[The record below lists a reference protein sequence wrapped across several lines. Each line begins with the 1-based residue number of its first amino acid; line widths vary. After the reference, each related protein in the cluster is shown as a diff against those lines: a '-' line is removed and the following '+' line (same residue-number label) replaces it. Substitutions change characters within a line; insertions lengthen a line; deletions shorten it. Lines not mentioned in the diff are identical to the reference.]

1 MNEYNT
7 CAGKKI
13 GIYKELAVVIVT
25 AFTIAVLTSLGA
37 FIVCRHYG
45 VLVDVTEDC
54 SDYKRKYDIQVMG
67 MVRELDSAL
76 SNAMDEISANELD
89 DDKNLGDAMKYLL
102 LNDRLP
108 FATEEVNN
116 MNITITNR
124 NGLVLWR
131 KNPDDNSDDYRRKKV
146 YVDIDERV
154 VNSYDDCSPE
164 YSFVYTKSIKKTLY
178 YIIFETKVTPEY
190 LYADI
195 KLKAACM
202 CLGTV
207 IFIICAL
214 LMTKKR
220 IDYIRY
226 LSDVVNMISKGNLDM
241 QIDKR
246 GRDEITNIA
255 YSIDNMQHSIGR
267 MMKEERENDR
277 KNMELITNLSH
288 DIKTPMTIITGYL
301 DVVIS
306 HKYDSAEERDTYI
319 KKAFQQV
326 EKINGMIHKIFI
338 LARNEKPY
346 GNDGSN
352 GIESS
357 KANKEKCNIA
367 MMLKQDVSEFEGIA
381 LKQER
386 NFVADIT
393 EKSVYAEVEIEQM
406 REVFDNILMNSIKY
420 SRKNTDIIVT
430 LLEENDNILIKVSN
444 MTDCI
449 KKLDCERI
457 FDKFYRADHAR
468 NSSISGNGLG
478 LSIVKETV
486 EGLGGS
492 VLADYD
498 NGLFTISIKL
508 KKCNQNQDQEI
519 R

>member
-25 AFTIAVLTSLGA
+25 AFTIAVLTSLGV

-131 KNPDDNSDDYRRKKV
+131 KNPDDNSDDYRSKKV
-146 YVDIDERV
+146 YVDIDALV
-154 VNSYDDCSPE
+154 VNSYDDC
-164 YSFVYTKSIKKTLY
+164 I
-178 YIIFETKVTPEY
+178 
-190 LYADI
+190 
-195 KLKAACM
+195 

-207 IFIICAL
+207 IFIICAI

-226 LSDVVNMISKGNLDM
+226 LSDVVNMISKGNLDT

-346 GNDGSN
+346 GNDSSN
-352 GIESS
+352 DIESS

-393 EKSVYAEVEIEQM
+393 EKPVYAEVEIEQM

-449 KKLDCERI
+449 KKSDCERI

>member
-1 MNEYNT
+1 
-7 CAGKKI
+7 
-13 GIYKELAVVIVT
+13 
-25 AFTIAVLTSLGA
+25 
-37 FIVCRHYG
+37 
-45 VLVDVTEDC
+45 
-54 SDYKRKYDIQVMG
+54 
-67 MVRELDSAL
+67 
-76 SNAMDEISANELD
+76 
-89 DDKNLGDAMKYLL
+89 
-102 LNDRLP
+102 
-108 FATEEVNN
+108 

-131 KNPDDNSDDYRRKKV
+131 KNPDDNSDDYRSKKV
-146 YVDIDERV
+146 YVDIDALV

-164 YSFVYTKSIKKTLY
+164 YLFVYTKSIKKTLY

-195 KLKAACM
+195 KLKAACI

-207 IFIICAL
+207 IFIICAI

-226 LSDVVNMISKGNLDM
+226 LSDVVNMISKGNLDT

-346 GNDGSN
+346 GNDSSN
-352 GIESS
+352 DIESS

-393 EKSVYAEVEIEQM
+393 EKPVYAEVEIEQM

-449 KKLDCERI
+449 KKSDCERI